1 MKRRDFVKLSSL
13 GTTAIIL
20 DGCKTKD
27 TTKKK
32 PIVYPVGMKNIKVIS
47 TWNAGLQAN
56 KVAFEVLKNKGV
68 AIDAIEKGLNVAE
81 SDIENTSVGIG
92 GLPDAN
98 GDVTLDAC
106 IMDHE
111 FNCGSVS
118 YLKNI
123 ENPISV
129 ARKVME
135 DTPHVMLS
143 GKGAYD
149 FAIQKNF
156 KHKELLT
163 ESSKKMWKE
172 WKLENNNVLPAIN
185 HENHDTIAMIALDEK
200 GNLSTGCTTSG
211 WAYKLGGRVGDSPI
225 IGAGVYSDNEVG
237 AACATGMGEAIIKI
251 CGSHAIVE
259 LMRSGLSPQ
268 EACRIA
274 VQRIKNSNKDLKD
287 LQVGFIAMNK
297 KGEIG
302 SYSLYSGFNYAYQDA
317 QESKLIDSKYD
328 LEWDE

>member
-27 TTKKK
+27 STEKKQ
-32 PIVYPVGMKNIKVIS
+32 IVYPVGMENIKVIS
-47 TWNAGLQAN
+47 TWDAGLQAN
-56 KVAFEVLKNKGV
+56 KVAFGVLENNGV
-68 AIDAIEKGLNVAE
+68 ALDAIEKGLNVTE
-81 SDIENTSVGIG
+81 SDEENTSVGIG

-106 IMDHE
+106 IMDHNL
-111 FNCGSVS
+111 NCGSVS

-163 ESSKKMWKE
+163 ESSKKMWQE
-172 WKLENNNVLPAIN
+172 WKLENKNVLPAIN
-185 HENHDTIAMIALDEK
+185 HENHDTIAMIALDGK

-211 WAYKLGGRVGDSPI
+211 WAYKLSGRVGDSPI
-225 IGAGVYSDNEVG
+225 IGAGVYSDNKVG

-259 LMRSGLSPQ
+259 LMRNGSSPQ

-274 VQRIKNSNKDLKD
+274 VQRIKNSNKNLKD

-302 SYSLYSGFNYAYQDA
+302 SYSLYSGFNYAYQDT
-317 QESKLIDSKYD
+317 QQSKLIDSKYD
-328 LEWDE
+328 LEWD

>member
-20 DGCKTKD
+20 DGCKTKNSSE
-27 TTKKK
+27 KKQM
-32 PIVYPVGMKNIKVIS
+32 VYPIAAENFKVIS

-56 KVAFEVLKNKGV
+56 KVAFGILENNGV
-68 AIDAIEKGLNVAE
+68 ALDAIEKGLNITE
-81 SDIENTSVGIG
+81 SDLENTSVGIG

-98 GDVTLDAC
+98 GEVTLDAC

-149 FAIQKNF
+149 FAIHKKF

-163 ESSKKMWKE
+163 ESSKKKWEKWKQ
-172 WKLENNNVLPAIN
+172 ENKNILPAIN
-185 HENHDTIAMIALDEK
+185 HENHDTIAMIALDGK
-200 GNLSTGCTTSG
+200 GNLSAGCTTSG

-237 AACATGMGEAIIKI
+237 AACATGLGEAIIKI

-259 LMRSGLSPQ
+259 LMRNGSSPQ

-274 VQRIKNSNKDLKD
+274 IERIKKTNKDVKD

-317 QESKLIDSKYD
+317 QESKLINSKYD
-328 LEWDE
+328 LEWEE

>member
-1 MKRRDFVKLSSL
+1 VKRRDFVKLSYL

-20 DGCKTKD
+20 DGCNTKD
-27 TTKKK
+27 SSEKKQ
-32 PIVYPVGMKNIKVIS
+32 IVYPVATENIKVIS

-56 KVAFEVLKNKGV
+56 EVAFRVLKNNGV
-68 AIDAIEKGLNVAE
+68 ALDAIEKGLNITE

-98 GDVTLDAC
+98 GEVTLDAC
-106 IMDHE
+106 IMDHK

-163 ESSKKMWKE
+163 ESSKQKWKE
-172 WKLENNNVLPAIN
+172 WKQENKNVLPAIN
-185 HENHDTIAMIALDEK
+185 HENHDTIAMIALDGK
-200 GNLSTGCTTSG
+200 GNLSAGCTTSG

-237 AACATGMGEAIIKI
+237 AACATGLGEAIIKI

-259 LMRSGLSPQ
+259 LMRNGSSPQ
-268 EACRIA
+268 KACRIA
-274 VQRIKNSNKDLKD
+274 IERIKKTNKDVKD

-302 SYSLYSGFNYAYQDA
+302 SYSLYSGFNYGYQDA

-328 LEWDE
+328 LEWEE

>member
-1 MKRRDFVKLSSL
+1 M
-13 GTTAIIL
+13 
-20 DGCKTKD
+20 
-27 TTKKK
+27 
-32 PIVYPVGMKNIKVIS
+32 VYPIAAENFKVIS

-56 KVAFEVLKNKGV
+56 KVAFGILENNGV
-68 AIDAIEKGLNVAE
+68 ALDAIEKGLNITE
-81 SDIENTSVGIG
+81 SDLENTSVGIG

-98 GDVTLDAC
+98 GEVTLDAC

-149 FAIQKNF
+149 FAIHKNF

-163 ESSKKMWKE
+163 ESSKKKWEKWKQ
-172 WKLENNNVLPAIN
+172 ENKNVLPVIN
-185 HENHDTIAMIALDEK
+185 HENHDTIAMIALDGK
-200 GNLSTGCTTSG
+200 GNLSAGCTTSG

-237 AACATGMGEAIIKI
+237 AACATGLGEAIIKI

-259 LMRSGLSPQ
+259 LMRNGSSPQ

-274 VQRIKNSNKDLKD
+274 IERIKKTNKDVKD
-287 LQVGFIAMNK
+287 LQVRFIAMNK

-317 QESKLIDSKYD
+317 QKSKLINSKYD
-328 LEWDE
+328 LEWEE

>member
-20 DGCKTKD
+20 DGCKTKNNSE
-27 TTKKK
+27 KKQK
-32 PIVYPVGMKNIKVIS
+32 VYPVGMENIKVIS

-56 KVAFEVLKNKGV
+56 KVAFGVLENNGV
-68 AIDAIEKGLNVAE
+68 ALDAIEKGLNVTE
-81 SDIENTSVGIG
+81 SDVENTSVGIG

-98 GDVTLDAC
+98 GEVTLDAC

-163 ESSKKMWKE
+163 ENSKKKWEE
-172 WKLENNNVLPAIN
+172 WKLENKNVLPVIN

-225 IGAGVYSDNEVG
+225 IGAGVYSDNKVG

-251 CGSHAIVE
+251 CGTHAIVE
-259 LMRSGLSPQ
+259 LMRNGSSPQ

-297 KGEIG
+297 KGETG

-328 LEWDE
+328 LEWGE

>member
-27 TTKKK
+27 SAEKK
-32 PIVYPVGMKNIKVIS
+32 PIVYPGGMKNIKVIS
-47 TWNAGLQAN
+47 TWNAGLQSN

-68 AIDAIEKGLNVAE
+68 AIDAIEKGLNVTE
-81 SDIENTSVGIG
+81 SDLENTSVGIG

-149 FAIQKNF
+149 FAIQKDF
-156 KHKELLT
+156 KHQELLT

-225 IGAGVYSDNEVG
+225 IGAGVYLDNQVG

-259 LMRSGLSPQ
+259 LMRNGNSPQ
-268 EACRIA
+268 EACKIA

-297 KGEIG
+297 NGEIG

-317 QESKLIDSKYD
+317 QESKLIDSKFD
-328 LEWDE
+328 LEWD

>member
-1 MKRRDFVKLSSL
+1 MENN
-13 GTTAIIL
+13 
-20 DGCKTKD
+20 
-27 TTKKK
+27 
-32 PIVYPVGMKNIKVIS
+32 GM
-47 TWNAGLQAN
+47 AL
-56 KVAFEVLKNKGV
+56 
-68 AIDAIEKGLNVAE
+68 DAIEKGLNITE

-98 GDVTLDAC
+98 GEVTLDAC

-163 ESSKKMWKE
+163 DSSKEKWEE
-172 WKLENNNVLPAIN
+172 WKKENKNILPAIN
-185 HENHDTIAMIALDEK
+185 HENHDTIAMIALDGK
-200 GNLSTGCTTSG
+200 GNLSAGCTTSG
-211 WAYKLGGRVGDSPI
+211 WAYKLAGRVGDSPI

-237 AACATGMGEAIIKI
+237 AACATGLGEAIIKI

-259 LMRSGLSPQ
+259 LMRNGSSPQ

-274 VQRIKNSNKDLKD
+274 IERIKKSNKDLKD

-328 LEWDE
+328 LEWEE

>member
-27 TTKKK
+27 TNKKK

-56 KVAFEVLKNKGV
+56 KVAFEVLKNKGL
-68 AIDAIEKGLNVAE
+68 ALDAIEKGLNITE

-225 IGAGVYSDNEVG
+225 IGAGVYSDNEIG

-259 LMRSGLSPQ
+259 LMRSGSSPQ

>member
-27 TTKKK
+27 SAEKK
-32 PIVYPVGMKNIKVIS
+32 PIVYPVGVKNIKVIS

-68 AIDAIEKGLNVAE
+68 AIDAIEKGLNVTE
-81 SDIENTSVGIG
+81 SDLENTSVGIG

-149 FAIQKNF
+149 FAIQKDF
-156 KHKELLT
+156 KHQELLT

-225 IGAGVYSDNEVG
+225 IGAGIYLDNQVG

-259 LMRSGLSPQ
+259 LMRNGNSPQ
-268 EACRIA
+268 EACKIA

-297 KGEIG
+297 NGEIG

-317 QESKLIDSKYD
+317 QESKLIDSKFD
-328 LEWDE
+328 LEWV

>member
-27 TTKKK
+27 NSEKKQK
-32 PIVYPVGMKNIKVIS
+32 VYPLGMENIKVIS

-56 KVAFEVLKNKGV
+56 KVAFGVLENNGV
-68 AIDAIEKGLNVAE
+68 ALDAIEKGLNVTE
-81 SDIENTSVGIG
+81 SDVENTSVGIG

-98 GDVTLDAC
+98 GEVTLDAC

-163 ESSKKMWKE
+163 ENSKKKWEE
-172 WKLENNNVLPAIN
+172 WKLENKNVLPVIN

-225 IGAGVYSDNEVG
+225 IGAGVYSDNKVG

-251 CGSHAIVE
+251 CGTHAIVE
-259 LMRSGLSPQ
+259 LMRNGSSPQ

-297 KGEIG
+297 KGETG

-328 LEWDE
+328 LEWGE

>member
-27 TTKKK
+27 SAEKK

-68 AIDAIEKGLNVAE
+68 AIDAIEKGLNVTE
-81 SDIENTSVGIG
+81 SDLENTSVGIG

-149 FAIQKNF
+149 FAIQKDF
-156 KHKELLT
+156 KHQELLT

-225 IGAGVYSDNEVG
+225 IGAGIYLDNQVG

-259 LMRSGLSPQ
+259 LMRNGNSPQ
-268 EACRIA
+268 EACKIA

-297 KGEIG
+297 NGEIG

-317 QESKLIDSKYD
+317 QESKLIDSKFD
-328 LEWDE
+328 LEWD

>member
-27 TTKKK
+27 SAEKK

-68 AIDAIEKGLNVAE
+68 AIDAIEKGLNVTE
-81 SDIENTSVGIG
+81 SDLENTSVGIG

-149 FAIQKNF
+149 FAIQKDF
-156 KHKELLT
+156 KHQELLT

-225 IGAGVYSDNEVG
+225 IGAGVYLDNQVG

-259 LMRSGLSPQ
+259 LMRNGSSPQ
-268 EACRIA
+268 EACKIA

-297 KGEIG
+297 NGEIG

-317 QESKLIDSKYD
+317 QESKLIDSKFD
-328 LEWDE
+328 LEWD

>member
-1 MKRRDFVKLSSL
+1 MAL
-13 GTTAIIL
+13 
-20 DGCKTKD
+20 
-27 TTKKK
+27 
-32 PIVYPVGMKNIKVIS
+32 
-47 TWNAGLQAN
+47 
-56 KVAFEVLKNKGV
+56 
-68 AIDAIEKGLNVAE
+68 DAIEKGLNITE
-81 SDIENTSVGIG
+81 SDLENTSVGIG

-98 GDVTLDAC
+98 GEVTLDAC

-149 FAIQKNF
+149 FALQKKF

-163 ESSKKMWKE
+163 ESSKLKWEE
-172 WKLENNNVLPAIN
+172 WKQENKNVLPAIN
-185 HENHDTIAMIALDEK
+185 HENHDTIAMIALDGK

-211 WAYKLGGRVGDSPI
+211 WAYKLAGRVGDSPI

-237 AACATGMGEAIIKI
+237 AACATGLGEAIIKI

-259 LMRSGLSPQ
+259 LMRNGSSPQ

-274 VQRIKNSNKDLKD
+274 IERIKKSNKDLKD

-328 LEWDE
+328 LEWEE

>member
-1 MKRRDFVKLSSL
+1 MKRRDFVKLGSL
-13 GTTAIIL
+13 GTTAIII
-20 DGCKTKD
+20 DGCKRNNNSE
-27 TTKKK
+27 KKQ
-32 PIVYPVGMKNIKVIS
+32 IVYPVAAENIKVIS
-47 TWNAGLQAN
+47 TWNSGIEAN
-56 KVAFEVLKNKGV
+56 KVAFRILKNNGL
-68 AIDAIEKGLNVAE
+68 AIDAIEKGLNITE
-81 SDIENTSVGIG
+81 SDLENTSVGIG

-98 GDVTLDAC
+98 GEVTLDAC

-149 FAIQKNF
+149 FAIQKKF

-163 ESSKKMWKE
+163 ESSKLKWEE
-172 WKLENNNVLPAIN
+172 WKQENKNVLPAIN
-185 HENHDTIAMIALDEK
+185 HENHDTIAMIALDGK

-211 WAYKLGGRVGDSPI
+211 WAYKLAGRVGDSPI

-237 AACATGMGEAIIKI
+237 AACATGLGEAIIKI

-259 LMRSGLSPQ
+259 LMRNGSSPQ

-274 VQRIKNSNKDLKD
+274 IERIKKSNKDLKD

-328 LEWDE
+328 LEWEE

>member
-27 TTKKK
+27 TNKKK

-225 IGAGVYSDNEVG
+225 IGAGVYSDNEIG
-237 AACATGMGEAIIKI
+237 SACATGMGEAIIKI

-268 EACRIA
+268 EACRIV